1 VPPGDSDALA
11 DQIKYAF
18 QNPDLCKEIGLAG
31 RQRVIEKW
39 SWRES
44 AITTAEHC
52 RTLLSSWQTK

>member
-1 VPPGDSDALA
+1 MIAMLWK

-18 QNPDLCKEIGLAG
+18 QNPDLCRKIGLAG

-44 AITTAEHC
+44 AIPYR
-52 RTLLSSWQTK
+52 RTLQVSVI